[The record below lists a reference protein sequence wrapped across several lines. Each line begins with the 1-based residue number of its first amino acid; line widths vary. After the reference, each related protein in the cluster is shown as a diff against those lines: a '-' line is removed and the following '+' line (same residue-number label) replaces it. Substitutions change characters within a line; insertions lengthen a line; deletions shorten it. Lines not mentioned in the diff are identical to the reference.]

1 MLRDIL
7 GKRRSVRQFQQ
18 KLVEPEKIDQLIEIA
33 LRAPS
38 SMSRNPWQFIVVT
51 DRAKIEAL
59 SQAKAHGAS
68 FMKNAPLVIVVTA
81 DPEKCDVWIED
92 CSIATF
98 LLHLGAEDLG
108 LGSCWV
114 QVRKRQDSAGRC
126 SECRVAEIVG
136 LPGNMHVLAM
146 VAIGYGAE
154 KKTGHPTESLPFA
167 QVHFESY
174 GQSEKTS

>member
-1 MLRDIL
+1 MLRDL
-7 GKRRSVRQFQQ
+7 LAKRRSIRQFQE
-18 KLVEPEKIDQLIEIA
+18 KLVEQEKIDQLIEIA

-51 DRAKIEAL
+51 DRAKIEEL
-59 SQAKAHGAS
+59 SRAKAHGAS
-68 FMKNAPLVIVVTA
+68 FMKNAPLAIVVAA

-98 LLHLGAEDLG
+98 LIHLGAEDLG

-114 QVRKRQDSAGRC
+114 QIRERQDSAGCC
-126 SECRVAEIVG
+126 SERRVSEIVG
-136 LPGNMHVLAM
+136 LPENMHVLAM
-146 VAIGYGAE
+146 VAIGYGVE
-154 KKTGHPTESLPFA
+154 KKSGHPTESLPFT
-167 QVHFESY
+167 QVHFEHY